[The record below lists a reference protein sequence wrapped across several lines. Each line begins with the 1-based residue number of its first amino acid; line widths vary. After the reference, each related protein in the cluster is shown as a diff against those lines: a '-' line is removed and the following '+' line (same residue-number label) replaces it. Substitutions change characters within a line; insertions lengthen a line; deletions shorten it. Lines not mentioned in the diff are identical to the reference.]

1 MTRTI
6 KQRIEPIFLHATPL
20 ESVIIPHSRVKKWH
34 RKKAKPK
41 PANHKPAK
49 AILPEGKY
57 FYKKQRRNF
66 KKWEAKKSREEGT
79 RRKRRGAKK
88 KEALRKYRLE
98 FPKGRPY
105 AKKPAPKHRGVIFP
119 GDLERFMHLTPRG
132 ARAYLGRV
140 KKKLKKDRDHLVT
153 VQEFCDHKKIPIED
167 IIPYLL

>member
-41 PANHKPAK
+41 QENHKPAK

-57 FYKKQRRNF
+57 FYKRQMKSLKKTIAARR
-66 KKWEAKKSREEGT
+66 REGDT
-79 RRKRRGAKK
+79 RRKLRGAKK
-88 KEALRKYRLE
+88 KEAFRKYRLDN
-98 FPKGRPY
+98 PDGPCY
-105 AKKPAPKHRGVIFP
+105 AKKPAPKHRGIIFP
-119 GDLERFMHLTPRG
+119 SDLERFLHLNPRG
-132 ARAYLGRV
+132 ARAYLSRV
-140 KKKLKKDRDHLVT
+140 KKKLGKKREHLVT
-153 VQEFCDHKKIPIED
+153 VEEFCSYKNIPIES